1 MRCSQVNSISS
12 LSTLVLRALRD
23 KKKKLL
29 STDTSPYLLQGIYI
43 YYIYIIYIYI
53 ICAIVCK
60 ILKNHWGKRRAEK
73 KKIQNS

>member
-23 KKKKLL
+23 KKKNCCPLTL
-29 STDTSPYLLQGIYI
+29 PHICYRAYI
-43 YYIYIIYIYI
+43 YYMYIIYIYI